1 MLSEILNGNGMR
13 HDFNDYV
20 AFMTVAQECSFSRA
34 AVRLGIS
41 ASTLSHTIRR
51 LEERVGMPLLMRTTR
66 RVAVT
71 EAGKQLLLTLEPGLA
86 RIEAGVTALQRLR
99 HTPAGLV
106 RLTVSDHMIHECL
119 WPRLSP
125 LLKKYS
131 DIKVEMSQQNGFVD
145 IVEGNFDAGVRIG
158 DDILKDMVAVRIA
171 PDIRFVVIGS
181 STYLAERGLPL
192 HPSQLEKHDCIN
204 IRLSPTGPLY
214 GWEFVRQGE
223 IVKKVDGQ
231 LTFSSIYP
239 MLQAVKDGYGLA
251 YLPESSALAGIEAGH
266 YCRVLEDWSEAFPAD
281 MIIPIMSITGS
292 GKDNTDTLH
301 EKGKSNIT
309 CCAPDFKNERF
320 T

>member
-1 MLSEILNGNGMR
+1 MQFFTGCCPPR
-13 HDFNDYV
+13 D
-20 AFMTVAQECSFSRA
+20 
-34 AVRLGIS
+34 LGIHAFTHDTS
-41 ASTLSHTIRR
+41 SRGARWHA
-51 LEERVGMPLLMRTTR
+51 VLMRTTR

-125 LLKKYS
+125 LLKKYP

-192 HPSQLEKHDCIN
+192 HPSQLDKHDCIN
-204 IRLSPTGPLY
+204 IRLSPTGPL
-214 GWEFVRQGE
+214 
-223 IVKKVDGQ
+223 
-231 LTFSSIYP
+231 SSLI
-239 MLQAVKDGYGLA
+239 LHATCRRSVTSK
-251 YLPESSALAGIEAGH
+251 EKREAASQI
-266 YCRVLEDWSEAFPAD
+266 RWKRIFP
-281 MIIPIMSITGS
+281 
-292 GKDNTDTLH
+292 
-301 EKGKSNIT
+301 
-309 CCAPDFKNERF
+309 
-320 T
+320 

>member
-20 AFMTVAQECSFSRA
+20 AFMAVAQECSFSRA

-131 DIKVEMSQQNGFVD
+131 DIKVEMSQQNGFV
-145 IVEGNFDAGVRIG
+145 R
-158 DDILKDMVAVRIA
+158 LA
-171 PDIRFVVIGS
+171 P
-181 STYLAERGLPL
+181 
-192 HPSQLEKHDCIN
+192 
-204 IRLSPTGPLY
+204 
-214 GWEFVRQGE
+214 
-223 IVKKVDGQ
+223 
-231 LTFSSIYP
+231 
-239 MLQAVKDGYGLA
+239 
-251 YLPESSALAGIEAGH
+251 
-266 YCRVLEDWSEAFPAD
+266 
-281 MIIPIMSITGS
+281 
-292 GKDNTDTLH
+292 
-301 EKGKSNIT
+301 
-309 CCAPDFKNERF
+309 
-320 T
+320 

>member
-1 MLSEILNGNGMR
+1 MR

-20 AFMTVAQECSFSRA
+20 AFMAVAQECSFSRA

-131 DIKVEMSQQNGFVD
+131 DIKVEMSQQSKRTARTVLTGMSYSVGS
-145 IVEGNFDAGVRIG
+145 VMRQ
-158 DDILKDMVAVRIA
+158 
-171 PDIRFVVIGS
+171 GS
-181 STYLAERGLPL
+181 SSLT
-192 HPSQLEKHDCIN
+192 
-204 IRLSPTGPLY
+204 RLTG
-214 GWEFVRQGE
+214 Q
-223 IVKKVDGQ
+223 
-231 LTFSSIYP
+231 
-239 MLQAVKDGYGLA
+239 
-251 YLPESSALAGIEAGH
+251 SAMTS
-266 YCRVLEDWSEAFPAD
+266 RTW
-281 MIIPIMSITGS
+281 
-292 GKDNTDTLH
+292 
-301 EKGKSNIT
+301 
-309 CCAPDFKNERF
+309 RR
-320 T
+320 

>member
-1 MLSEILNGNGMR
+1 MR

-20 AFMTVAQECSFSRA
+20 AFMAVAQECSFSRA

-41 ASTLSHTIRR
+41 ASMLSHTIRR

>member
-1 MLSEILNGNGMR
+1 MR

-20 AFMTVAQECSFSRA
+20 AFMAVAQECSFSRA

-223 IVKKVDGQ
+223 YCEKSGRAAYFFKHLSNASGSKRW
-231 LTFSSIYP
+231 LRP
-239 MLQAVKDGYGLA
+239 GL
-251 YLPESSALAGIEAGH
+251 PAGVFCPGG
-266 YCRVLEDWSEAFPAD
+266 D
-281 MIIPIMSITGS
+281 
-292 GKDNTDTLH
+292 
-301 EKGKSNIT
+301 
-309 CCAPDFKNERF
+309 
-320 T
+320 